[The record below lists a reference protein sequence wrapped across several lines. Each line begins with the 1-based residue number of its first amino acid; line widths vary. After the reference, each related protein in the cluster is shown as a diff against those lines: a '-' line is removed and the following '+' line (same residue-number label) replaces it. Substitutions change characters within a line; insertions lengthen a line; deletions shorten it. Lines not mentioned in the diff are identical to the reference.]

1 MHICLA
7 SKYRLMEGSLRNKR
21 DRFQGLHQELDD
33 SLKALAMLSSHAG
46 TTTSIPYTYE
56 LGDTLYGHA
65 TLPPAAER
73 NVGLWLGAGV
83 MLEYPLG
90 EARQFLQGK
99 REERAEELRKVEH
112 DLDFIRAQITTTEV
126 TLARLYNH
134 LVRQNKK

>member
-1 MHICLA
+1 
-7 SKYRLMEGSLRNKR
+7 MEGSLRNKR
-21 DRFQGLHQELDD
+21 DRFQGLQQELDD
-33 SLKALAMLSSHAG
+33 SLKALAMLSSSSSSSSSP
-46 TTTSIPYTYE
+46 TSYTYE

-99 REERAEELRKVEH
+99 REERVEELRKVEH

-134 LVRQNKK
+134 LVRQNKN